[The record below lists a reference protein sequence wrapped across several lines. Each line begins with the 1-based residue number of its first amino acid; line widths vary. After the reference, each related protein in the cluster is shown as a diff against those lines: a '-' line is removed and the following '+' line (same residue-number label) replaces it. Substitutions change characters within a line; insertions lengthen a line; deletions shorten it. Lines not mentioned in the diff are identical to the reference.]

1 MTVAIVLVAVMLIV
15 ASFIS
20 LVSCITIAIV
30 AAAIGGNHATR
41 GDEQKSG
48 NGAVSGKALERTHI
62 SLQWV
67 GGN

>member
-15 ASFIS
+15 ASVIS

-30 AAAIGGNHATR
+30 AAIGGNDATR

-48 NGAVSGKALERTHI
+48 NGAVSGKALERTHK

-67 GGN
+67 GEN

>member
-1 MTVAIVLVAVMLIV
+1 MTVVIVLVAATLIV

-30 AAAIGGNHATR
+30 AAIGGNHATR

-48 NGAVSGKALERTHI
+48 NGAVSGKALKRTHI

>member
-20 LVSCITIAIV
+20 MVSCITIAIV

-41 GDEQKSG
+41 GDE
-48 NGAVSGKALERTHI
+48 
-62 SLQWV
+62 
-67 GGN
+67 